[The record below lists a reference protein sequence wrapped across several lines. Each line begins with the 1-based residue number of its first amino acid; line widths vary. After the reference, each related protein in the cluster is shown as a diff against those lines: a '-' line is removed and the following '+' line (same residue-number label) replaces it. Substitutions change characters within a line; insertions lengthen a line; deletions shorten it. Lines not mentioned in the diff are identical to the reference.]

1 MNTLSTHLL
10 IELNDCSSE
19 LLDDLNGIRT
29 ALIETTKIM
38 GVTIVG
44 ETFHRFSPY
53 GVTGVLAIAESHIC
67 VHTWPEHNYAAV
79 DIFTCGNSGS
89 AQEGAQY
96 LISQFESQDPKIK
109 VIERGLTPNS
119 STVIH

>member
-67 VHTWPEHNYAAV
+67 VHTWPEHNYAAL
-79 DIFTCGNSGS
+79 DIITCGNSGS

-119 STVIH
+119 SAVIH

>member
-53 GVTGVLAIAESHIC
+53 GVTGVL
-67 VHTWPEHNYAAV
+67 V
-79 DIFTCGNSGS
+79 
-89 AQEGAQY
+89 
-96 LISQFESQDPKIK
+96 
-109 VIERGLTPNS
+109 
-119 STVIH
+119 STLGQNTTMQL